1 MGMIGSLFATLFGG
15 NRNVIR
21 ETVEVFRPNAE
32 AEEQRL
38 SIKEQAALAQFAA
51 EFAAPRKG
59 LFDRF
64 VDGLNR
70 LPRPALALG
79 TLGLFV
85 AAMIDPIWFAGRM
98 QGIALVPEDRRKQ
111 GLVLTQTT
119 RPNISLVSL
128 GNISRHGFINHGL
141 ERRRARRM
149 IDHFGIVPSAIDGE
163 VAFYSGGNQQKV
175 LLSKWAVE
183 NPRLLI
189 LDEPSRGVDIGA
201 RQSIHEFIIEMAE
214 NGVAVLLIS
223 SELEEVINL
232 SHRGYLMSDGR
243 IFAETDCRNTTVDEA
258 LHRIFEEQGA
268 VSRGKEVTQ
277 S

>member
-98 QGIALVPEDRRKQ
+98 QGIALVPEPLWWLLGAIVSFYFGARHQAKGQEFQRSLTATVARTKQ
-111 GLVLTQTT
+111 VTANLAELRALEAGAGL
-119 RPNISLVSL
+119 PEAD
-128 GNISRHGFINHGL
+128 GFSPD
-141 ERRRARRM
+141 M
-149 IDHFGIVPSAIDGE
+149 TVDGE
-163 VAFYSGGNQQKV
+163 
-175 LLSKWAVE
+175 LLPIAAGAHDNLALSDW
-183 NPRLLI
+183 RQ
-189 LDEPSRGVDIGA
+189 SRG
-201 RQSIHEFIIEMAE
+201 
-214 NGVAVLLIS
+214 
-223 SELEEVINL
+223 
-232 SHRGYLMSDGR
+232 
-243 IFAETDCRNTTVDEA
+243 
-258 LHRIFEEQGA
+258 
-268 VSRGKEVTQ
+268 
-277 S
+277 